1 MDTLHTFRSELRQ
14 EVEDVAGEP
23 NMLGWAMTTTW
34 YVEFSATPPTGVDR
48 PQLEEHLEAVL
59 VELDKLDGVTDADA
73 FVDYSEPR
81 VVFSMAVRAAD
92 HTGVVG
98 QVVSSMRTAIH
109 AAGGGTKGWEK
120 VAERMSAVSRYD
132 IRREDVPV

>member
-1 MDTLHTFRSELRQ
+1 
-14 EVEDVAGEP
+14 
-23 NMLGWAMTTTW
+23 MLGWAMTTTW